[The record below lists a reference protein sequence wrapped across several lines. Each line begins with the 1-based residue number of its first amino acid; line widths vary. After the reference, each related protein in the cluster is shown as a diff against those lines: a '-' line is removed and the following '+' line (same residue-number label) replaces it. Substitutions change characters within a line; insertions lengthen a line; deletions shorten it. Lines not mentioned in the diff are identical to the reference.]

1 MSWYFKCFQDMCQAL
16 SFLMTNWIIEYID
29 SWDWVVTMSLD
40 ISSKL
45 LMLPWFNE
53 LIHFDIEKDWFD
65 LSRVRNPQ
73 IDYDLINEKEI

>member
-1 MSWYFKCFQDMCQAL
+1 
-16 SFLMTNWIIEYID
+16 MTNWIIEYID

-45 LMLPWFNE
+45 LMFSWFNE

-73 IDYDLINEKEI
+73 IDYDLINEKEIWFGLYDRP

>member
-1 MSWYFKCFQDMCQAL
+1 
-16 SFLMTNWIIEYID
+16 MTNWIIEYID

-45 LMLPWFNE
+45 LMLSWFNE

-65 LSRVRNPQ
+65 LSLARDPQ
-73 IDYDLINEKEI
+73 IDYDLINKK